1 MRCQK
6 LMDRKEDMFSE
17 KSFMVNSPKITSV
30 ASVPARSLV
39 VHPQPMTLELEGDVD
54 PALMKKPEPPD
65 IGKVMERKLGQHETK
80 SPPRRYKVSGGRERG
95 SVEVRYLSTL
105 ST

>member
-1 MRCQK
+1 
-6 LMDRKEDMFSE
+6 MFSE

-39 VHPQPMTLELEGDVD
+39 VHPQPMTLELEDDVD

-65 IGKVMERKLGQHETK
+65 IGKVMERKLRQHETK
-80 SPPRRYKVSGGRERG
+80 RPPRRLVRRESPRGKGGRERS
-95 SVEVRYLSTL
+95 SVEARYLSTL